1 MPGVMFNPY
10 VSPIEL
16 KQDWNWTGYP
26 LAQTMAVDEAFA
38 LLDAEEGGIV
48 LLISTTTLR
57 PQGYGWEVDQYVYQY
72 ELIVYARKSVNEK
85 SRRGSCTSPP
95 AIILSGSRFLNVGAT
110 VNVGSARQS
119 MLI

>member
-1 MPGVMFNPY
+1 MQMPGVMFNPY

-48 LLISTTTLR
+48 LLISTTTLC
-57 PQGYGWEVDQYVYQY
+57 PQGCGWVVDQYVYQY
-72 ELIVYARKSVNEK
+72 EMIVYARKSVDEK

-110 VNVGSARQS
+110 VNVGSAR
-119 MLI
+119 